1 VNFEVQA
8 PLGVGLVS
16 AAPERLLAFYGDC
29 LGFEALR
36 PIIFPGTGTVHRFRA
51 AGSIL
56 RIYEP
61 EGSSPAPGP
70 TERFDAAA
78 GVRYFTLVVDDVQA
92 VLDAC
97 RAFGVV
103 APGAPTQTAP
113 DTFLAMIQDPDGNW
127 IEVQSRTPLRPH
139 SRDS

>member
-1 VNFEVQA
+1 MKFAVQA

-16 AAPERLLAFYGDC
+16 DAPERLLAFYGDC
-29 LGFEALR
+29 LGFDALR
-36 PIIFPGTGTVHRFRA
+36 PITFPGAGTVHRFRA
-51 AGSIL
+51 GGSIL

-70 TERFDAAA
+70 TDRFDAAT
-78 GVRYFTLVVDDVQA
+78 GVRYFTLVVDDVHA

-97 RAFGVV
+97 RDFGLA
-103 APGAPTQTAP
+103 APSAPTRTGP

-127 IEVQSRTPLRPH
+127 IEVQSRAPL
-139 SRDS
+139 